1 MRGERLGVRND
12 PARVRAAGDPT
23 PGGGASTSGLLDDR
37 TRKRH
42 PLASSS
48 PPPVQCTIPNPLA
61 FLLVFFTGRKGEIFT
76 GMRIEY
82 SKGER
87 ASKELI
93 LLNRQTSFEASGRKM
108 KVLLIFPPDWFPSE
122 PYLSLPSLTAVL
134 RKAGHTVVQKD
145 VNLEMW
151 DWYFSEDFLKKVL
164 RKVPQ
169 QLDRL
174 RKLANKRDLTD
185 WEMDVQL
192 ALCDVTR
199 QRIDELIKKAEKAK
213 AIVRGEVFYDI
224 DQLEWAIQVFR
235 EVTQTISLVYAP
247 ARICMPPMETDLSY
261 KVYASNEV
269 IEAVNDQQVNVY
281 RDVFEQLVKP
291 VIEAEKPDVVGISIV
306 LQQQIFS
313 TMTFCALIKEQFP
326 HIHVTIGGNTV
337 TRLRDVLPQSP
348 LFQFFDSAVVYEG
361 ETAFVQ
367 LVEAVGAKRDLG
379 SVPNTIYKDD
389 KGVHESALSY
399 AEHMAELPPPD
410 FDGLPLQKYFVP
422 TNVLPYLA
430 TRGCYWGRC
439 EFCDHGEG
447 YTAGYRSKKIQDVL
461 AEIRF
466 LKDKYGVRH
475 FHFTDESYPPAL
487 FRKLA
492 RGLVEEKMDI
502 FWTTHMR
509 FEKSLLEDG
518 VWEDAKQSGCRYL
531 HFGYESGVERVLKLM
546 DKATTTEIMT
556 KHLKYTAEAGIW
568 NHCMGFF
575 GFPGE
580 TREEAWQSVEFLE
593 QNKNYVHSLGFGT
606 FDLGRHNPVAKHPE
620 RWGVTA
626 YKNPEWDLALD
637 YYFTVKNGLSI
648 EEAERV
654 FQEFE
659 RNHYSGWDLRLY
671 IREYIFLYICK
682 FGLKKLPDLQYQAAK
697 IAGHTPTLAGKM

>member
-1 MRGERLGVRND
+1 
-12 PARVRAAGDPT
+12 
-23 PGGGASTSGLLDDR
+23 
-37 TRKRH
+37 
-42 PLASSS
+42 
-48 PPPVQCTIPNPLA
+48 
-61 FLLVFFTGRKGEIFT
+61 
-76 GMRIEY
+76 MRIEY
-82 SKGER
+82 TKGDR

-93 LLNRQTSFEASGRKM
+93 QLHRKTSFESAGRKM

-122 PYLSLPSLTAVL
+122 PYLSLPSLTSVL
-134 RKAGHTVVQKD
+134 RKAGHTVIQKD

-185 WEMDVQL
+185 YEMDVQL

-199 QRIDELIKKAEKAK
+199 QRIDALIKKAEKAK

-235 EVTQTISLVYAP
+235 EVTHTISLVYAP

-261 KVYASNEV
+261 KVFASNEV
-269 IEAVNDQQVNVY
+269 IEAVNDEQVNVY
-281 RDVFEQLVKP
+281 RDVFDQLVKP
-291 VIEAEKPDVVGISIV
+291 VLEAEKPDVVGISIV

-313 TMTFCALIKEQFP
+313 TMTFCALIKQHFP
-326 HIHVTIGGNTV
+326 DIHVTIGGNTV
-337 TRLRDVLPQSP
+337 TRLRDVLPHSP

-361 ETAFVQ
+361 ETAFLQ

-379 SVPNTIYKDD
+379 SVPNTIYKDAT
-389 KGVHESALSY
+389 GIHESALSY
-399 AEHMAELPPPD
+399 AEDMAELPPPD
-410 FDGLPLQKYFVP
+410 FDGLPLEKYFVP
-422 TNVLPYLA
+422 TRILPYLA

-461 AEIRF
+461 ADIRY
-466 LKDKYGVRH
+466 LKDKYGCGH

-509 FEKSLLEDG
+509 FEKSLIEDA

-531 HFGYESGVERVLKLM
+531 HFGYESGVERVLQLM
-546 DKATTTEIMT
+546 DKATTTDIMT
-556 KHLKYTAEAGIW
+556 KHLKLTAEAGIW

-593 QNKNYVHSLGFGT
+593 QNKDYVHSLGFGT

-659 RNHYSGWDLRLY
+659 RNHNPGWDLRLY

-682 FGLKKLPDLQYQAAK
+682 FGLQKLPDLQYRSMK
-697 IAGHTPTLAGKM
+697 TAGVTPTLAGKM

>member
-1 MRGERLGVRND
+1 
-12 PARVRAAGDPT
+12 
-23 PGGGASTSGLLDDR
+23 
-37 TRKRH
+37 
-42 PLASSS
+42 
-48 PPPVQCTIPNPLA
+48 
-61 FLLVFFTGRKGEIFT
+61 
-76 GMRIEY
+76 MRIEY
-82 SKGER
+82 TKGER

-93 LLNRQTSFEASGRKM
+93 LLHRQASEATSGRKM
-108 KVLLIFPPDWFPSE
+108 KVMLIFPPDWFPSE

-134 RKAGHTVVQKD
+134 RQAGHTVSQKD
-145 VNLEMW
+145 INLEMW

-174 RKLANKRDLTD
+174 RKLANKRGLEEWEQDL
-185 WEMDVQL
+185 QL
-192 ALCDVTR
+192 QLCDLTR

-213 AIVRGEVFYDI
+213 AIVRGEIFYEI
-224 DQLEWAIQVFR
+224 DQLEWAIHVFR
-235 EVTQTISLVYAP
+235 EVTSVISMVYAP

-261 KVYASNEV
+261 KVFVSHDV
-269 IEAVNDQQVNVY
+269 MDAVNDTQVNIY
-281 RDVFEQLVKP
+281 RDVFEHLVKP
-291 VIEAEKPDVVGISIV
+291 AIEKEQPDVIGISIV

-313 TMTFCALIKEQFP
+313 SMTFCALIKQHFP

-337 TRLRDVLPQSP
+337 TRLRDVLPGSP
-348 LFQFFDSAVVYEG
+348 LFRYFDSAVVYEG

-367 LVEAVGAKRDLG
+367 LVSAVGAKRSLAD
-379 SVPNTIYKDD
+379 VPNTIYKDEA
-389 KGVHESALSY
+389 GVHTSPTSY
-399 AEHMAELPPPD
+399 AEDMALLPPPD
-410 FDGLPLQKYFVP
+410 FDGLPLEKYFVP
-422 TNVLPYLA
+422 TKILPYLA

-461 AEIRF
+461 GEIQYLR
-466 LKDKYGVRH
+466 DKYGAKH

-492 RGLVEEKMDI
+492 RGLVESKMDI
-502 FWTTHMR
+502 VWTTHMR
-509 FEKSLLEDG
+509 FEKSLLEDA
-518 VWEDAKQSGCRYL
+518 VWQDAKDSGCRYL
-531 HFGYESGVERVLKLM
+531 HFGYESGNERVLKLM

-556 KHLKYTAEAGIW
+556 KHLKLTAEAGIW

-580 TREEAWQSVEFLE
+580 TREEAWSSVEFLE
-593 QNKNYVHSLGFGT
+593 QNKDHVHSLGFGT

-620 RWGVTA
+620 KWGVTA

-637 YYFTVKNGLSI
+637 YYYTVKSGMSI

-659 RNHYSGWDLRLY
+659 RNHHPGWDLRLF
-671 IREYIFLYICK
+671 IREYIFLYIVR
-682 FGLKKLPDLQYQAAK
+682 FGLKKLPDLQFQAAR
-697 IAGHTPTLAGKM
+697 IATEPPSLAGKM